1 MVKKLF
7 PTSICN
13 QATSYIR
20 RPNAEQPVTNF
31 SLHTFRPLVLRN
43 FQSTHMHGLK
53 DMQIEKSEPKQ
64 KLENWTA
71 NQSLISNSFRY
82 PTLKVD
88 LILLRFTVLGRLR
101 LQSISCLPH
110 RYYDLRRQV

>member
-13 QATSYIR
+13 QATLYIR

-43 FQSTHMHGLK
+43 FQSTHMH
-53 DMQIEKSEPKQ
+53 MRIEMSEPKQ

-71 NQSLISNSFRY
+71 NQSLISNSFWY
-82 PTLKVD
+82 PTLRVD